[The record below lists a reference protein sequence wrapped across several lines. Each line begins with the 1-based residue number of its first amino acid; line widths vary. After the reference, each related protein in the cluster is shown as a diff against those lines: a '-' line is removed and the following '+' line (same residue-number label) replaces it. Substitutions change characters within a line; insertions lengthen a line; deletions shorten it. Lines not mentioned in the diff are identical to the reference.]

1 MMEETVSLIYQ
12 NKNLLVV
19 SKPAGLPV
27 YKIRG
32 DSLMQRLT
40 RRFPELKKVSSPPR
54 YGLIHRLDQETSGLV
69 LIAKNS
75 QALSFFQ
82 QQFQSRKVEK
92 KYLALAVGH
101 FIPKKGT
108 IQTLIGRSKK
118 DFRQQK
124 VFLPGSPGISH
135 QREAVT
141 YYKVIREFLEFSL
154 VELSPKTGR
163 RHQLRVHLAWKQHPI
178 VGDKRYGFKQQ
189 SSVKYLKHQFLHAFY
204 LKIKLMNGE
213 EKEFVLPLP
222 DQLKQVL
229 SCL

>member
-1 MMEETVSLIYQ
+1 MKEIIRLIYED
-12 NKNLLVV
+12 KDLLVV
-19 SKPAGLPV
+19 NKPAGLPV
-27 YKIRG
+27 YKIQG
-32 DSLMQRLT
+32 DGLMQRLIK
-40 RRFPELKKVSSPPR
+40 RFPTLKEVGQSPR
-54 YGLIHRLDQETSGLV
+54 YGLIHRLDKETSGLV
-69 LIAKNS
+69 LIAKNN

-82 QQFQSRKVEK
+82 QQFQTRKVEK
-92 KYLALAVGH
+92 KYLALVRGH
-101 FIPKKGT
+101 LVLKEGS

-118 DFRQQK
+118 DFRKQK
-124 VFLPGSPGISH
+124 VFLPGSPGASQ

-141 YYKVIREFLEFSL
+141 YYKVIQEFSGFSL

-213 EKEFVLPLP
+213 EKEFILPLP
-222 DQLKQVL
+222 DQLKKVL